1 MKKLSAGCLQEQKM
15 NSKIINGVILEEP
28 EIKEPII
35 VFISEKKIIFET
47 IISLCS
53 LAANIS
59 ESRSYEIMILEHDFD
74 RIDKERI
81 QSIFADKKNVSLKIY
96 DIMQEEAPAVKILHC
111 FSYEETVALF
121 LPFLLKA
128 CHKIIYAVSG
138 VLFHTDFEK
147 VFTANGV
154 FDLWMKNGRM
164 LGYAVDIPLFCDAVT
179 VSEIASCMECAV
191 YGQALTEMSRIVGGN
206 IKENI
211 WGMDRDEEEFA
222 RFARTTPYYE
232 MWLFSKK
239 VKKKKVNKKTGFYLF
254 PFELVEKN
262 SRIII
267 YGAGKIGKQF
277 VNQINKS
284 KYCELVCVVDQ
295 AISKEADG
303 LFRNPEAILKLEY
316 DCIVISVANQKA
328 TEQICEQL
336 RAFGVDEQKIVI
348 AKERQLIETGE

>member
-1 MKKLSAGCLQEQKM
+1 M

-28 EIKEPII
+28 EIEEPVI
-35 VFISEKKIIFET
+35 VFISEKKIIFDT

-53 LAANIS
+53 LAENIS
-59 ESRSYEIMILEHDFD
+59 NLRNYEIMILEHDFD
-74 RIDKERI
+74 QVDKERI
-81 QSIFADKKNVSLKIY
+81 RFIFANKKNVILKIY
-96 DIMQEEAPAVKILHC
+96 DIKQEEYPYTRIPDY
-111 FSYEETVALF
+111 FSFEETVSIF

-128 CHKIIYAVSG
+128 CQKVIYAAPG
-138 VLFHTDFEK
+138 VLFKKDFEK
-147 VFTANGV
+147 EFIGNGM
-154 FDLWMKNGRM
+154 FDLWMQNGRV
-164 LGYAVDIPLFCDAVT
+164 LSYAVDIPLFCNAIT
-179 VSEIASCMECAV
+179 ICEITSCMKCAV
-191 YGQALTEMSRIVGGN
+191 YGQTLIEMNKIVGGSV
-206 IKENI
+206 KENT
-211 WGMDRDEEEFA
+211 WGMDRDEEKFA

-232 MWLFSKK
+232 MWLFSSKME
-239 VKKKKVNKKTGFYLF
+239 KKKVNKKMGFYLF

-262 SRIII
+262 SRVII

-295 AISKEADG
+295 AISREADG
-303 LFRNPEAILKLEY
+303 LFRNPEAILQLEY

-348 AKERQLIETGE
+348 AKDRQLIETEE